1 MSPPNNFIDES
12 HMKPEGEPL
21 EYVPD
26 KTFNNNMITHNTIVR
41 SQFGPV
47 STGLTV
53 EEIEYDEYLM
63 EVEKKNRENKHA
75 EE

>member
-1 MSPPNNFIDES
+1 MVPNNFIDES
-12 HMKPEGEPL
+12 YMKPEGEPL

-53 EEIEYDEYLM
+53 EEIDYDDYLA
-63 EVEKKNRENKHA
+63 EIEKQALRDRLA

>member
-1 MSPPNNFIDES
+1 MVPNNFIDES

-53 EEIEYDEYLM
+53 EEIDYDDYLA
-63 EVEKKNRENKHA
+63 EIEKQALRNRLA

>member
-1 MSPPNNFIDES
+1 MPNNFIDES
-12 HMKPEGEPL
+12 HMKPEDEPL

-26 KTFNNNMITHNTIVR
+26 KTFNNNSISTGNLIVR

-53 EEIEYDEYLM
+53 EEIDYDDYLA
-63 EVEKKNRENKHA
+63 EIEKQALRNRLA

>member
-1 MSPPNNFIDES
+1 MLPNNFIDES
-12 HMKPEGEPL
+12 CMKPEGEPL
-21 EYVPD
+21 EYTPD
-26 KTFNNNMITHNTIVR
+26 KRYSNNLIVR

-53 EEIEYDEYLM
+53 EEIEFDEYLA
-63 EVEKKNRENKHA
+63 EIEKQNRENKHA

>member
-1 MSPPNNFIDES
+1 MVPNNFIDES

-26 KTFNNNMITHNTIVR
+26 KTFNNNMIVR

-53 EEIEYDEYLM
+53 EEIDYDDYLA
-63 EVEKKNRENKHA
+63 EIEKQALRNRLA